1 MYAKRQKKSKMIS
14 ESPDKKWSVRVDEE
28 GKFHWTDTKHIYG
41 KYSIE
46 EILEA
51 MDIINGVQKSE

>member
-1 MYAKRQKKSKMIS
+1 MIS
-14 ESPDKKWSVRVDEE
+14 NPDKKWQVRVDEE
-28 GKFHWTDTKHIYG
+28 GKSHWTDTQHIYG

-51 MDIINGVQKSE
+51 MDTINMFRRANKPKTITH